1 MTVPGA
7 AAKSPAR
14 TARKPPALRLRT
26 ARESRA
32 LLAQTNLWRAYELA
46 QQHYELDLQLFST
59 RMNLFLIIQ
68 SGLVALAGG
77 AAQIG
82 SIKAVADRS
91 AIASVGLAL
100 AVGWLLVAS
109 SSYLWVKTW
118 RAHLIELGNRLHDQA
133 HVEVSTRLFDHKRRI
148 QSHENAYG
156 SQQRFWGQLEFFSWF
171 VRPTLVTCCLPL
183 LFVIGWIYIGW
194 FL

>member
-7 AAKSPAR
+7 ASKPP
-14 TARKPPALRLRT
+14 ARKPSPPKPRT
-26 ARESRA
+26 APESQA
-32 LLAQTNLWRAYELA
+32 PPGQTDLWRSYELA
-46 QQHYELDLQLFST
+46 QQHYEMDLQLFST
-59 RMNLFLIIQ
+59 RMNLFLLIQ

-82 SIKAVADRS
+82 NIKFAADRS
-91 AIASVGLAL
+91 AIASFGLAL
-100 AVGWLLVAS
+100 AAAWLLVAS

-118 RAHLIELGNRLHDQA
+118 RSHMIELSDRLHDQA
-133 HVEVSTRLFDHKRRI
+133 GVEVSSRLFDHQRRHA
-148 QSHENAYG
+148 SHRSAYG
-156 SQQRFWGQLEFFSWF
+156 SQQRFWGQLENFSWF

-194 FL
+194 LL

>member
-32 LLAQTNLWRAYELA
+32 LLAQTNLWRAY
-46 QQHYELDLQLFST
+46 
-59 RMNLFLIIQ
+59 
-68 SGLVALAGG
+68 GG

-91 AIASVGLAL
+91 AIASFGLAL